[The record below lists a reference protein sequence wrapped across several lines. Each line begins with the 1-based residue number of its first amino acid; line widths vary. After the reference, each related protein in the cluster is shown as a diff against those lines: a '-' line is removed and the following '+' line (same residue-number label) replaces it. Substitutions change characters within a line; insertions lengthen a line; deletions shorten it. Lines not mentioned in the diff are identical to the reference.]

1 MFTQNQ
7 KKWIVE
13 LQTSLKNRD
22 RLIGAEDGEN
32 LCHRCC
38 LGVYAKACGYETD
51 IFDIHFEGGASDK
64 IFRDFIDHYLYS
76 ILAEFAELEIF
87 VPLGESLSYHIR
99 SLTSMNDCRYFEFE
113 HKFISKFL
121 FAMPEY
127 VFTNFKN
134 AESPKYLKFSNPED
148 FQKHVEKLAESKQYD
163 LITKSWKENELVSID
178 EGYSYTF

>member
-7 KKWIVE
+7 KKWIVA

-22 RLIGAEDGEN
+22 RLIGAEDGKN

-38 LGVYAKACGYETD
+38 LGVYAKACGYEDD
-51 IFDIHFEGGASDK
+51 IFDVRFEEGDSDR
-64 IFRDFIDHYLYS
+64 IFRDAQQNDLYGYLGDFRNLRIRDAWQGIY
-76 ILAEFAELEIF
+76 
-87 VPLGESLSYHIR
+87 SLSG
-99 SLTSMNDCRYFEFE
+99 LNDYISFEFE

-134 AESPKYLKFSNPED
+134 TESPKYLEFSSAEN

-163 LITKSWKENELVSID
+163 LITKSWKENELASVEED
-178 EGYSYTF
+178 YSYTF